1 MSNEGCLV
9 GPAFRIDQDGQI
21 AADPERVH
29 VVEENGALGTQKVL
43 HIVLGSGQQNIDAGL
58 LHQQVE
64 LVRIERNGASGG
76 FIQGTVLHASFLPTL
91 LLRLEMRRS
100 RSKLVAERSCNQA
113 PWENFYLCCTAP
125 ARRRRC
131 SPTMHRGRIFFDRL
145 KSSSPGTRPG
155 DPSSLEKSLSRRLMD
170 CRVKPT
176 AVWHGL
182 CLSCRLQHG
191 GVSTNIAAPL
201 RRTGCM
207 WSEVKSGLLWLGW
220 WGSLEKFGDR
230 APMHQVGSDQAGE
243 GERAGHDPVGV
254 VSQAQQ
260 QKGDQRDR
268 DLNANGVFGSS
279 QEMADLQG
287 PFYPSK
293 KPLAHPPPLSK
304 LVQHLLP

>member
-1 MSNEGCLV
+1 
-9 GPAFRIDQDGQI
+9 
-21 AADPERVH
+21 
-29 VVEENGALGTQKVL
+29 
-43 HIVLGSGQQNIDAGL
+43 
-58 LHQQVE
+58 
-64 LVRIERNGASGG
+64 
-76 FIQGTVLHASFLPTL
+76 
-91 LLRLEMRRS
+91 MRRED
-100 RSKLVAERSCNQA
+100 VD
-113 PWENFYLCCTAP
+113 
-125 ARRRRC
+125 
-131 SPTMHRGRIFFDRL
+131 GRD
-145 KSSSPGTRPG
+145 
-155 DPSSLEKSLSRRLMD
+155 E
-170 CRVKPT
+170 PT

-182 CLSCRLQHG
+182 CLPCRLQHG
-191 GVSTNIAAPL
+191 GVSANIAAPL

-287 PFYPSK
+287 LFDPSK
-293 KPLAHPPPLSK
+293 EQLDRPSTLVEVGDVLRACLDIIGEDAQHLAGLDHDANFTDETRHWVVAAGGGPVGEVFRPLAPYPRAHRDTPLPSHT
-304 LVQHLLP
+304 LRSAGSSVRDMVT

>member
-1 MSNEGCLV
+1 MQLRRNVAG
-9 GPAFRIDQDGQI
+9 
-21 AADPERVH
+21 H
-29 VVEENGALGTQKVL
+29 K
-43 HIVLGSGQQNIDAGL
+43 HIVSYAGL
-58 LHQQVE
+58 
-64 LVRIERNGASGG
+64 
-76 FIQGTVLHASFLPTL
+76 
-91 LLRLEMRRS
+91 
-100 RSKLVAERSCNQA
+100 
-113 PWENFYLCCTAP
+113 
-125 ARRRRC
+125 
-131 SPTMHRGRIFFDRL
+131 
-145 KSSSPGTRPG
+145 TRVSINL
-155 DPSSLEKSLSRRLMD
+155 DESLAKGMD
-170 CRVKPT
+170 GRVKPT

-182 CLSCRLQHG
+182 CVSCRLQHG

-287 PFYPSK
+287 LFDPSK
-293 KPLAHPPPLSK
+293 EQLDRPST
-304 LVQHLLP
+304 LVEVGDVLRACLDVIGEDAQHLAGLDDDANFTDEPRHWVVA